1 VPRFEPF
8 AGVRYDL
15 DRLALEGM
23 ALDDVI
29 APPYDIVG
37 PEDQSAL
44 EARSPYNVVRIDL
57 PREPG
62 DGRDRYTVAGALL
75 DEWLAGGVLRTDP
88 EPGFYVYRMGYHDID
103 GNSRQI
109 AGVLGAL
116 ELVSPGEGDV
126 LPHEE
131 TQSKVRDDR
140 LRLLRACR
148 ADLSPVW
155 GLSMAEGLSEL
166 CAAAPGA
173 PVARCTDEEGVHHRL
188 WRLTQPG
195 VVEAVTSTVG
205 SAPVVIADGHHRYSV
220 ALAHRDEVRAA
231 NGGVGGDEDLLLAL
245 VCELG
250 DSQAGVRPIH
260 RLVTGLPP
268 DFDLLAALEPFF
280 EPVADAG
287 APTTLPERMAEA
299 GGLGLVVGP
308 EQAWLLLPRDGAGD
322 GAAGHGPRPD
332 AALLDA
338 ALATLPAHTLGFE
351 HSLESVLAHVA
362 SGKAS
367 AGVLLRPVDV
377 HEIAR
382 TAVAGRRMPTKT
394 TFFHPKPR
402 TGMVFRRLAL

>member
-1 VPRFEPF
+1 MPRFEPF

-15 DRLALEGM
+15 DRLALDGLD
-23 ALDDVI
+23 LDDVV
-29 APPYDIVG
+29 APPYDVIG
-37 PEDQSAL
+37 PEEQSAL
-44 EARSPYNVVRIDL
+44 EARSPNNVVRIDL
-57 PREPG
+57 PRDTG
-62 DGRDRYTVAGALL
+62 DGQDRYTVAGALL
-75 DEWLAGGVLRTDP
+75 DEWLAAGVLRTDP
-88 EPGFYVYRMGYHDID
+88 EPGFYAYRMGYHDVD

-116 ELVSPGEGDV
+116 ELVTPGEGDV

-155 GLSMAEGLSEL
+155 GLSMAQGLSDL

-195 VVEAVTSTVG
+195 VVEAITATVA

-231 NGGVGGDEDLLLAL
+231 KGRTGGDEDLLLAL

-268 DFDLLAALEPFF
+268 GFDLLAALEPFF
-280 EPVADAG
+280 EPVADA
-287 APTTLPERMAEA
+287 
-299 GGLGLVVGP
+299 
-308 EQAWLLLPRDGAGD
+308 
-322 GAAGHGPRPD
+322 
-332 AALLDA
+332 
-338 ALATLPAHTLGFE
+338 
-351 HSLESVLAHVA
+351 
-362 SGKAS
+362 
-367 AGVLLRPVDV
+367 
-377 HEIAR
+377 
-382 TAVAGRRMPTKT
+382 
-394 TFFHPKPR
+394 
-402 TGMVFRRLAL
+402 